1 MVYLQVEN
9 HSEVIDDSAS
19 SFTSP
24 SYPQPYSINLST
36 LAAIFGR
43 IYPRKKKHYIHSRDN
58 IIGFPLVTGSL
69 FVAGFP
75 ASAVIAFSWFSPILA
90 LALP

>member
-1 MVYLQVEN
+1 MEN

-43 IYPRKKKHYIHSRDN
+43 IYPRKKNIIYSRDN
-58 IIGFPLVTGSL
+58 VVGFPLVTGSL

>member
-43 IYPRKKKHYIHSRDN
+43 IYPRIN
-58 IIGFPLVTGSL
+58 ILFYLKDPLGFPLMAGTL

-75 ASAVIAFSWFSPILA
+75 SSAVIAFSWFSPILA
-90 LALP
+90 LALPS